1 MIKRFQEKG
10 MSKVDSELVVSKM
23 ALYENLFVHFKVSEE
38 LGLQLPEDNDAFLL
52 TDAFIMFCSYAFF
65 GSLPL
70 LVYFL
75 GTLNILT
82 DQDIFVISFLFTCL
96 LLLALGITKSYYT
109 SISWYSSGLETIMMG
124 ISCASVSYAVGSL
137 IVSYL

>member
-1 MIKRFQEKG
+1 MIVRFQEKG
-10 MSKVDSELVVSKM
+10 LSRSDSELVVSKI
-23 ALYENLFVHFKVSEE
+23 AQCENLFVHFKVTEE

-52 TDAFIMFCSYAFF
+52 ADAFIMFCSYAIF

-70 LVYFL
+70 VVYFL
-75 GTLNILT
+75 GLLNILT

-96 LLLALGITKSYYT
+96 LLLALGIAKSFYT
-109 SISWYSSGLETIMMG
+109 SISWFSSGLETIMMG
-124 ISCASVSYAVGSL
+124 ISCASASYAVGTL